1 MNTKSERERSHHYH
15 LFNNIVSNALDEVW
29 VFRRLINESL
39 EDNIDIEYKL
49 YSRLR
54 EPLTVK
60 LRANILT
67 QIERYLYDQY
77 SQT

>member
-1 MNTKSERERSHHYH
+1 MNMKSEWERSHH

-29 VFRRLINESL
+29 VVRRLINEGL
-39 EDNIDIEYKL
+39 EKNIDIEYRL
-49 YSRLR
+49 YSHLR
-54 EPLTVK
+54 EPLTIK

-67 QIERYLYDQY
+67 QIERYLHDRY